1 MKSLF
6 RYTLCLV
13 LVFFV
18 WASCTDG
25 ELVESGTVGCEKVAV
40 TFNFT
45 AQDNDRITVTTRAT
59 LEEIP
64 ESRVQNF
71 FLFFFVNGTRIYS
84 HYFDNENKLNTVNEV
99 IASDENNWYVQNK
112 SDNDDEDD
120 ITEGTVRAHVPQAV
134 NATLYMVANIDA
146 DMVNISPEKL
156 NTIRSEQEL
165 TELTATLNQEITS
178 RNGYF
183 PMSAKIENVT
193 IDPATSSGIIVNG
206 ATANAVLHRLD
217 AKVEV
222 YVRTATDYET
232 ENTVGGVT
240 TKQTLK
246 GFVPESWRV
255 VNLPKS
261 CYVVG
266 RATSENNYDCTTEYF
281 QTSEVAFESSEEK
294 TFTDG
299 GKTYSTTLHGFSFY
313 MMENRPKALA
323 SVNSDFH
330 LRDMR
335 KKDATTGKYINDE
348 NGEPLWKYAPST
360 ATYLEIKGEVE
371 MDVDVSSEAKTQTLK
386 AAVTYYVHLG
396 DIASDLDD
404 YSVNRN
410 THYKYTITIK
420 GVDKITL
427 EVETSQLDG
436 ADKVKEENAG
446 ATGNVYIA
454 KESIHTFDA
463 HYGQR
468 VFCFDA
474 AYIEAE
480 NMTWFV
486 QTPFGKVGTPPSMD
500 GVDIPAGYDYK
511 WVEFLVNEE
520 IESVTDE
527 LGKTLEVY
535 SQKNQTY
542 PGYKGNP
549 NNTKSNDLMDVIA
562 FTKYVKEEKIK
573 LDKYLNEETATNT
586 SVFRQEF
593 DKAWYDKFGAEA
605 AYRWR
610 IYVTVFVNEFYYEE
624 HPITGDSPT
633 DLWKQFV
640 NQPNRIMHI
649 LCDDQMSLDEA
660 STSTGSVVT
669 IRQRSIQT
677 PYNMNNEG
685 LMTAWGCETED
696 ERTDAYYGFYETT
709 ETPAVAPTASKFNV
723 GGAYDLGNDSP
734 DNGLFNTVCLWNLRN
749 GNSFKG
755 SEQWSTYLDYEREN
769 DHELLWM
776 KSNYAVLRWSTLM
789 RNRDNNGNGLIDADE
804 VRWYLASKNQILGLF
819 LGEQGIPESAK
830 LYDKKYAVDGYST
843 IKGQDYRTFRRH
855 VVSSSKCAANE
866 SVLDFWIEQGIVT
879 TQYRIDSYN
888 GYGNPFKPYLS
899 VRCVRN
905 LGIDNVTESNIING
919 ESNLPDP
926 LVKCTKESTGTN
938 AVFKFDL
945 RNINEKSLR
954 FYTTREL
961 EAADENSEMARTYK
975 GFVTGGVFYNIGVHG
990 ATQAQYKTLKDDYL
1004 DVGESPVT
1012 DSDYRVPNIRE
1023 GALMTQYCTDAT
1035 WWGSYATQVSTYAS
1049 LGTAGGNGV
1058 GGSGL
1063 ENGNSWCFGYGD
1075 YIVQNENVH
1084 SNKTV
1089 IIRAVRDWDPASEE

>member
-6 RYTLCLV
+6 RYTLWLV
-13 LVFFV
+13 LAFFLGM
-18 WASCTDG
+18 SCTD
-25 ELVESGTVGCEKVAV
+25 EEQVEVSTVGSEKVAV
-40 TFNFT
+40 TLNFVV
-45 AQDNDRITVTTRAT
+45 QDNDRITVTTRAT
-59 LEEIP
+59 LQEVP

-84 HYFDNENKLNTVNEV
+84 HYFDNENKLSTTNEV

-112 SDNDDEDD
+112 SDNDVESNV
-120 ITEGTVRAHVPQAV
+120 TKGTVRAHVPQAT

-156 NTIRSEQEL
+156 NTIRTEQEL

-183 PMSAKIENVT
+183 PMSAKIEDVT

-206 ATANAVLHRLD
+206 TTVNAVLHRLD

-232 ENTVGGVT
+232 ENMVGEVT

-335 KKDATTGKYINDE
+335 KKDTMTGKYINAD

-396 DIASDLDD
+396 DIANDLDS

-486 QTPFGKVGTPPSMD
+486 QTPFGKAGTPPSMD

-520 IESVTDE
+520 TESVTDK

-535 SQKNQTY
+535 SQKNQAY

-549 NNTKSNDLMDVIA
+549 YNTKSNDLMDVIA

-573 LDKYLNEETATNT
+573 LDKYLNGETATNT
-586 SVFRQEF
+586 SVFRKEF
-593 DKAWYDKFGAEA
+593 DEAWYDKFGAEA

-624 HPITGDSPT
+624 HPITGDRPT

-677 PYNMNNEG
+677 PYNISKES
-685 LMTAWGCETED
+685 LADAWGCETVD
-696 ERTDAYYGFYETT
+696 EMAGKGWGFNENSYTIIDEGNY
-709 ETPAVAPTASKFNV
+709 PT
-723 GGAYDLGNDSP
+723 
-734 DNGLFNTVCLWNLRN
+734 DNGLYNTACLWKLFTMEGSDSKKTVR
-749 GNSFKG
+749 SFNNVK
-755 SEQWSTYLDYEREN
+755 WSDIFDYEALNDDEN
-769 DHELLWM
+769 QFLLDNKKSM
-776 KSNYAVLRWSTLM
+776 KYGALA
-789 RNRDNNGNGLIDADE
+789 RNRDNNGNGSIDPEE
-804 VRWYLASKNQILGLF
+804 VRWYIASLEQLYGLYLGGLGLNSDA
-819 LGEQGIPESAK
+819 Q
-830 LYDKKYAVDGYST
+830 LY
-843 IKGQDYRTFRRH
+843 
-855 VVSSSKCAANE
+855 SSKTAN
-866 SVLDFWIEQGIVT
+866 SAVWRSHLVCSNQT
-879 TQYRIDSYN
+879 TITNSGQYVNKFLPEMLWAEEGVSIS
-888 GYGNPFKPYLS
+888 GYGQEWQKQAPNS
-899 VRCVRN
+899 IRCVRN
-905 LGIDNVTESNIING
+905 LGMSNPTVGDII
-919 ESNLPDP
+919 SPDKNISTP
-926 LVKCTKESTGTN
+926 LIRVDSPAANETVGTN
-938 AVFKFDL
+938 TVYKFNL
-945 RNINEKSLR
+945 SNINEKSIR

-961 EAADENSEMARTYK
+961 EPSDEYNEMSRTFYGFETDTK
-975 GFVTGGVFYNIGVHG
+975 FVTYSNY
-990 ATQAQYKTLKDDYL
+990 ATLKKLL
-1004 DVGESPVT
+1004 DGGSSPCPEG
-1012 DSDYRVPNIRE
+1012 YRVPNVRE
-1023 GALMTQYCTDAT
+1023 AALLSLYCPST
-1035 WWGSYATQVSTYAS
+1035 WWNGNTILSCSIYSHGSYGDNKDGGTQTWQFQNKYVTVNAAT
-1049 LGTAGGNGV
+1049 GN
-1058 GGSGL
+1058 L
-1063 ENGNSWCFGYGD
+1063 RC
-1075 YIVQNENVH
+1075 
-1084 SNKTV
+1084 
-1089 IIRAVRDWDPASEE
+1089 VRDYVPTNN